1 MTSDFLQE
9 EEISEFKLRDNQKV
23 IIGGMITEKTIKYT
37 KNNKTMAFLSLED
50 LFGTVEVIVF
60 PGEYER
66 YHTLLN
72 EDEKVFI
79 RGHANVEED
88 KNAKIIC
95 EQICT
100 FAEAEN
106 GMPQE
111 QRTYRQGNGSR
122 RAYSGN
128 AGSSPA
134 SAGDGRA
141 TQAPTRRGDELWLQF
156 ETKEAFAEKE
166 KELYAMLH
174 DSDGKDTVVIYI
186 SSIKAMKRLPENYSI
201 CIETEIVNNLTKFLG
216 ENNVKVVKKS
226 IEKKP

>member
-1 MTSDFLQE
+1 
-9 EEISEFKLRDNQKV
+9 
-23 IIGGMITEKTIKYT
+23 
-37 KNNKTMAFLSLED
+37 MAFLSLED

-111 QRTYRQGNGSR
+111 QRTYRQGRLRKRKKNSMPCFMIR
-122 RAYSGN
+122 MEK
-128 AGSSPA
+128 
-134 SAGDGRA
+134 
-141 TQAPTRRGDELWLQF
+141 TRW
-156 ETKEAFAEKE
+156 
-166 KELYAMLH
+166 
-174 DSDGKDTVVIYI
+174 
-186 SSIKAMKRLPENYSI
+186 
-201 CIETEIVNNLTKFLG
+201 
-216 ENNVKVVKKS
+216 
-226 IEKKP
+226 

>member
-1 MTSDFLQE
+1 
-9 EEISEFKLRDNQKV
+9 
-23 IIGGMITEKTIKYT
+23 
-37 KNNKTMAFLSLED
+37 
-50 LFGTVEVIVF
+50 
-60 PGEYER
+60 
-66 YHTLLN
+66 
-72 EDEKVFI
+72 
-79 RGHANVEED
+79 
-88 KNAKIIC
+88 
-95 EQICT
+95 
-100 FAEAEN
+100 
-106 GMPQE
+106 MPQE